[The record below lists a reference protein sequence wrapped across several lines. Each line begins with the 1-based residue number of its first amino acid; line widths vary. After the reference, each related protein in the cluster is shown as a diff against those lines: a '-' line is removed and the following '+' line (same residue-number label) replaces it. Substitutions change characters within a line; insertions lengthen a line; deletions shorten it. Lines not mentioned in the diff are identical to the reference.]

1 MKPILQSPAA
11 VVIAAFSATALSTA
25 ATAQTMYRWVDKDGR
40 VHYSQQ
46 PPPRDAAKKV
56 EQKRLGSAPEPAKG
70 AVAGQVP
77 FALQR
82 ALSNFPVILYTSPGC
97 KSGCPEARELLK
109 KRGVPFRE
117 VSVTDDAGNAVL
129 KRETGD
135 NKVPAVT
142 IGRSRQVGFEEGA
155 WNSELDTA
163 GYPRTPIATGPLP
176 TPPEPEGLKKPERE
190 GQPGQ
195 AEGQNQPAAET
206 PPAQDSAAVP
216 PVGR

>member
-1 MKPILQSPAA
+1 MKPILQSLAA
-11 VVIAAFSATALSTA
+11 ALIVSLATA

-56 EQKRLGSAPEPAKG
+56 EERRLGSAPEPAKG

-82 ALSNFPVILYTSPGC
+82 AMTNFPVILYTSPSC
-97 KSGCPEARELLK
+97 KSGCPEARELLR

-117 VSVTDDAGNAVL
+117 VSVNDDTTNAVL

-176 TPPEPEGLKKPERE
+176 VPPEPEGLAKPEGE
-190 GQPGQ
+190 APPGQ
-195 AEGQNQPAAET
+195 AEGQNTPGAAT
-206 PPAQDSAAVP
+206 PPAQDNAAAP
-216 PVGR
+216 PAGR

>member
-1 MKPILQSPAA
+1 MKPILQFLAA
-11 VVIAAFSATALSTA
+11 ALIVSLATA

-56 EQKRLGSAPEPAKG
+56 EERRLGSAPEPAKG

-82 ALSNFPVILYTSPGC
+82 AMTSFPVILYTSPGC

-117 VSVTDDAGNAVL
+117 VSVNDDTTNAVL
-129 KRETGD
+129 KRETGG

-142 IGRSRQVGFEEGA
+142 IGRGRQVGFEEGA
-155 WNSELDTA
+155 WNSELDAA
-163 GYPRTPIATGPLP
+163 GYPRTPITTGPLP
-176 TPPEPEGLKKPERE
+176 VPPEPEGLAKPEGE
-190 GQPGQ
+190 APPGQ
-195 AEGQNQPAAET
+195 AEGQNPPAAET
-206 PPAQDSAAVP
+206 PPAQDNAAAP
-216 PVGR
+216 PAGR